1 MADPGGPEPIR
12 GTVAKRG
19 AAGLRRND
27 PDALVAEIKRTREDL
42 ATTIDSL
49 ADMVS
54 PANNAR
60 RLRARAQEQ
69 LARPEVR
76 LAAAAV
82 GFAVVSLTVYRL
94 FVRRRK

>member
-1 MADPGGPEPIR
+1 MADPDGPGPIQ
-12 GTVAKRG
+12 GAVVKRG
-19 AAGLRRND
+19 AAVARND
-27 PDALVAEIKRTREDL
+27 PDALVAEIARTRENL
-42 ATTIDSL
+42 ASTIDSL
-49 ADMVS
+49 AGLVS

-94 FVRRRK
+94 FVRRRR

>member
-1 MADPGGPEPIR
+1 MADPDDPGPIR
-12 GTVAKRG
+12 GAVVKRG
-19 AAGLRRND
+19 AAVARND
-27 PDALVAEIKRTREDL
+27 PEALVAEIARTRENL
-42 ATTIDSL
+42 ASTIDSL
-49 ADMVS
+49 AELVS

-82 GFAVVSLTVYRL
+82 GFAVLSLTVYRL
-94 FVRRRK
+94 FVRRRT